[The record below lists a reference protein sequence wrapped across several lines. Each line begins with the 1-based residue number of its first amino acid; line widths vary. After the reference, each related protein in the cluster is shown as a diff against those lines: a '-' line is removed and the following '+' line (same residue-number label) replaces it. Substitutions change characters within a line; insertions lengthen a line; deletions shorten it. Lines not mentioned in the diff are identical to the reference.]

1 MLTSCFETFLATE
14 KGSTDP
20 QSMMDKV
27 RRALCESTIH
37 TCYKLDTPD
46 EMEDSRWGIYHFG
59 ISQWCSSRTETQN
72 LAYRRGGLKN
82 V

>member
-1 MLTSCFETFLATE
+1 
-14 KGSTDP
+14 
-20 QSMMDKV
+20 
-27 RRALCESTIH
+27 
-37 TCYKLDTPD
+37 LDTPD